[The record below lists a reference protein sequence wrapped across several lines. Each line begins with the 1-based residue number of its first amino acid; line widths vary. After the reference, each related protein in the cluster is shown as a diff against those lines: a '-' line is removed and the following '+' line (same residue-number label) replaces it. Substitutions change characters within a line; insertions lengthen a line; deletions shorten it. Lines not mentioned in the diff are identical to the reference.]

1 MNAFGVVIR
10 FGGQLIASAQ
20 ATALQNF
27 TTVFSGHAFA
37 EAVHAKASFYFWL
50 ISTFW
55 HLFPLKTPA
64 VKFLTQPERICK
76 LTFRFYTINNRS
88 VKLSSLQFCDCNFYV
103 FINPFFPEV
112 QKTAL

>member
-1 MNAFGVVIR
+1 MA
-10 FGGQLIASAQ
+10 AAQ
-20 ATALQNF
+20 TAALQNF
-27 TTVFSGHAFA
+27 LAVLCGHAAA

-64 VKFLTQPERICK
+64 VKFLTQPENICIK
-76 LTFRFYTINNRS
+76 LTFRFYTIKHRS
-88 VKLSSLQFCDCNFYV
+88 VKLSRLQFCDCNFYV

-112 QKTAL
+112 QKAAL